1 MSNQLPITV
10 NQDQVLPLF
19 SIIEAAMDGH
29 DPVLE
34 ISQSRGPLFMWSIFV
49 KVETDQG
56 TETWAISHRGSRT
69 ICVTEQTEDNREPTD
84 DEIYAREPMEP
95 GVDEHDPRL

>member
-10 NQDQVLPLF
+10 NQDQVHPLYEV
-19 SIIEAAMDGH
+19 IEIALTKDDA
-29 DPVLE
+29 VLE

-95 GVDEHDPRL
+95 GVDEHDWRL